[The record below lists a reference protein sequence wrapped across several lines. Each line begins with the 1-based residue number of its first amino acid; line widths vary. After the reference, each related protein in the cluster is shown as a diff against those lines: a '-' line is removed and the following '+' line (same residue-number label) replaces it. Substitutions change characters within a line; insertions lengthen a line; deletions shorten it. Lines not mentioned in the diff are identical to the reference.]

1 MTAARPRQGAR
12 LPVETTAPSVK
23 GATAPAGVRLR
34 RATAAD
40 AEALAELAYDEAVF
54 AGVLQMP
61 FPSVEA
67 RRKRLEGEADDL
79 LSLHLVA
86 LAEEG
91 RLVADAG
98 IHHQGWS
105 PRRRHAGGLGMMVAA
120 DWQGRGVGSLLMTAV
135 LDWADN
141 WVGLLRIE
149 LTVYTDNAPAIAL
162 YEKFGFVHEGTHRAF
177 ALRAGRYVDAHAM
190 ARLHPRPPQ
199 LP

>member
-1 MTAARPRQGAR
+1 V
-12 LPVETTAPSVK
+12 L
-23 GATAPAGVRLR
+23 AGVRWR

-40 AEALAELAYDEAVF
+40 AEALAELASDEAVF

-67 RRKRLEGEADDL
+67 RRKRLEGEADDP

-86 LAEEG
+86 LAEG
-91 RLVADAG
+91 RLIAEAG
-98 IHHQGWS
+98 IHHPGGS

-120 DWQGRGVGSLLMTAV
+120 DWQGRGVGRLLMTA
-135 LDWADN
+135 LLEWSDN
-141 WVGLLRIE
+141 WAGLLRIE